1 MQMDRMKIGISKEI
15 HKGERRVAT
24 TPEAAKRLIDLGF
37 SVAIESGAGSSA
49 DFPDD
54 AYRAVGVE
62 VIADTASL
70 WAQSDFIL
78 KVREPENHP
87 QLNRHEVDLM
97 REGGALMCFLWPAQ
111 NQQLL
116 QRLTAKKATVFAMD
130 CVPRISRAQKL
141 DALSSMSNLAGYRA
155 VIEAAHHFGRILGG
169 QITAAGK
176 IAPAKVFVIGAGV
189 AGLAAIGAAR
199 GLGAV
204 VFATDTRS
212 EVRDQI
218 KSLGAEFVEVPY
230 REEGSG
236 TGGYAKIMSE
246 GFQKAQREMIA
257 KQSLDSDIIIT
268 TALVPG
274 KPAPKL
280 IAASVVEMM
289 QPGSVI
295 VDLAAEQGGNCEL
308 TSPGEVI
315 VRKSVTLIGYTDL
328 ASRLPRQAST
338 LYATNVANLIE
349 ELCPQHDGQ
358 LYVNLEDEVIRGV
371 TVTQNGTI
379 LWPPP
384 PVAVSKQPAAP
395 QLTKPVATPAPV
407 AASKSA
413 EPKKS
418 ATGKS
423 GNPFKTV
430 LPMLLA
436 GGFLL
441 LIGQYAPPDLMQH
454 LVVFALAC
462 FVGYMVIWN
471 VSSSLH
477 TPLMSVTNAISS
489 IIAIGAL
496 IQISAPDSLIFILA
510 GIGILLTSINMFGG
524 FYVTQRM
531 LRMFKR

>member
-1 MQMDRMKIGISKEI
+1 MKIGIPKEI
-15 HKGERRVAT
+15 HKDERRVAA
-24 TPEAAKRLIDLGF
+24 TPESAKRLIELGF

-49 DFPDD
+49 DFPDE
-54 AYRAVGVE
+54 AYRS
-62 VIADTASL
+62 ASVDVVANPANL
-70 WAQSDFIL
+70 WAQSDFVL

-87 QLNRHEVDLM
+87 QLNLHEVDLM
-97 REGGALMCFLWPAQ
+97 PDGSALMCFLWPAQ

-116 QRLTAKKATVFAMD
+116 QRLTAKRATVFAMD

-176 IAPAKVFVIGAGV
+176 ISPAKVFVIGAGV

-199 GLGAV
+199 GLGAAV
-204 VFATDTRS
+204 YATDTRA

-236 TGGYAKIMSE
+236 TGGYAKVMSE
-246 GFQKAQREMIA
+246 GYQKAQREMIA
-257 KQSLDSDIIIT
+257 KQALDSDLIIT
-268 TALVPG
+268 TALIPG

-289 QPGSVI
+289 RPGSVI
-295 VDLAAEQGGNCEL
+295 VDLAAEQGGNCER
-308 TSPGEVI
+308 TSPGEVV
-315 VRKSVTLIGYTDL
+315 VRNSVTLIGYTDL

-338 LYATNVANLIE
+338 LYATNLANLIE
-349 ELCPQHDGQ
+349 ELCPNKDGV
-358 LYVNLEDEVIRGV
+358 LHINLEDEVIRAV

-384 PVAVSKQPAAP
+384 PVAVSKQPVAP
-395 QLTKPVATPAPV
+395 QPLKPAVAG
-407 AASKSA
+407 AATAGATSKHV

-418 ATGKS
+418 ATAQS
-423 GNPFKTV
+423 GSLFKAV
-430 LPMLLA
+430 LPMLVA

-441 LIGQYAPPDLMQH
+441 LTGQYAPPDLMQH

-462 FVGYMVIWN
+462 VVGYMVIWN